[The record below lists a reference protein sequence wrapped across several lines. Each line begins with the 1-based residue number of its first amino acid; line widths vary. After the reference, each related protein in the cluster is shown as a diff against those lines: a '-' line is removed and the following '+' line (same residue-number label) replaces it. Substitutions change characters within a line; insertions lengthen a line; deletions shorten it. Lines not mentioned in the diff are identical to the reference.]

1 MSHSLHH
8 TDAADTAKLL
18 QELDRD
24 SKSRSLTGGYKT
36 AMTVLFVLYSLTMI
50 VMALVVSGAPHPVY
64 PPARFCGHDP
74 LCRLP

>member
-50 VMALVVSGAPHPVY
+50 VMALVVSAPPSI
-64 PPARFCGHDP
+64 PACPF
-74 LCRLP
+74 LWA

>member
-50 VMALVVSGAPHPVY
+50 VMALVVSRRHPVY

>member
-50 VMALVVSGAPHPVY
+50 VMARCEMFM
-64 PPARFCGHDP
+64 RFRISVTR
-74 LCRLP
+74 RLRSEAFTRR

>member
-50 VMALVVSGAPHPVY
+50 GRFRRHPVY